1 MATTGYQTLPIGTNV
16 SFRIV
21 TMDRD
26 EGGIEYS
33 PPNVDYLHGEPHK
46 VDGGSDVGVAVRLQT
61 EDHLTD
67 LVVCRR
73 RPHRAHAVV
82 VSEDL
87 ERAEHDA

>member
-1 MATTGYQTLPIGTNV
+1 MATTRYQTLPIGKNV

-21 TMDRD
+21 TMDRH

-33 PPNVDYLHGEPHK
+33 PPNVHGEPHK

-61 EDHLTD
+61 EDHLTY

-82 VSEDL
+82 VSEGL
-87 ERAEHDA
+87 ERAEQDA